1 MKILK
6 RTVAVIV
13 VLLVA
18 VKLSPYEYLIKGV
31 KNTYLKGYTSAHLY
45 DRCGIE
51 QFFDSKIGHYPSY
64 ADCCSRRLHRFL
76 GRPCN
81 RLHPGI

>member
-6 RTVAVIV
+6 RIVAVIV

-31 KNTYLKGYTSAHLY
+31 KNTYLKGYYTLS
-45 DRCGIE
+45 
-51 QFFDSKIGHYPSY
+51 
-64 ADCCSRRLHRFL
+64 LHDAL
-76 GRPCN
+76 P
-81 RLHPGI
+81 I

>member
-6 RTVAVIV
+6 RIVAVIV

-31 KNTYLKGYTSAHLY
+31 KNAYLKGYTSAHLETVFLRN
-45 DRCGIE
+45 DDVGLI
-51 QFFDSKIGHYPSY
+51 FNLSW
-64 ADCCSRRLHRFL
+64 ARLKS
-76 GRPCN
+76 
-81 RLHPGI
+81 